1 MMDTTDSTISANK
14 PNPAILFE
22 VMQRVDTLEFVLEQ
36 EFEALKIQD
45 LDHLD
50 RLLNAKTDLLQE
62 IGQMTGVKSPQDAD
76 ELDDSWQNFRSKMLY
91 CRNLH
96 RRNEILILRKL
107 DAIRGALKS
116 LQITDPSSSV
126 EVYDRLGK
134 LNRIKRS
141 RNYLATWGVSAF
153 NGTPFLS

>member
-1 MMDTTDSTISANK
+1 MDTTDSTISAPK

-116 LQITDPSSSV
+116 LQVTDPSSSV

-141 RNYLATWGVSAF
+141 RNYLAT
-153 NGTPFLS
+153 

>member
-1 MMDTTDSTISANK
+1 MMDTTDSTTRAIK
-14 PNPAILFE
+14 PNPANLFE
-22 VMQRVDTLEFVLEQ
+22 VMQRVDTLELVLEQ
-36 EFEALKIQD
+36 EFEALKVQD

-62 IGQMTGVKSPQDAD
+62 IGQMTGVQSPQDAD

-116 LQITDPSSSV
+116 LQVTDPCSSV

-141 RNYLATWGVSAF
+141 RNYMAT
-153 NGTPFLS
+153 

>member
-1 MMDTTDSTISANK
+1 MMDTTDSTISAPK

-76 ELDDSWQNFRSKMLY
+76 DLDDSWQNFRSKMLY

-141 RNYLATWGVSAF
+141 RNYLAT
-153 NGTPFLS
+153 

>member
-1 MMDTTDSTISANK
+1 MDTTDSIEPSFK
-14 PNPAILFE
+14 PNPAVLFE
-22 VMQRVDTLEFVLEQ
+22 VMQRVDSLETVLEQ

-50 RLLNAKTDLLQE
+50 RLLNAKNTLLEE
-62 IGQMTGVKSPQDAD
+62 IGVMTGVKNPQDAD
-76 ELDDSWQNFRSKMLY
+76 ELDDSWQNFRSKMLF

-116 LQITDPSSSV
+116 LQIIDPSSSV

-141 RNYLATWGVSAF
+141 RNYMAT
-153 NGTPFLS
+153 

>member
-1 MMDTTDSTISANK
+1 MMDTTGSIETAFK
-14 PNPAILFE
+14 PNPAVLFE
-22 VMQRVDTLEFVLEQ
+22 VMQRVDSLESVLEQ

-50 RLLNAKTDLLQE
+50 RLLNAKNTLLEE
-62 IGQMTGVKSPQDAD
+62 IGQMTGVKSPEDAD
-76 ELDDSWQNFRSKMLY
+76 ELDDSWQNFRSKMLF

-116 LQITDPSSSV
+116 LQIMDPSSSV

-141 RNYLATWGVSAF
+141 RNYMAS
-153 NGTPFLS
+153 

>member
-1 MMDTTDSTISANK
+1 MDTTDSIDTGVK
-14 PNPAILFE
+14 PNPAVLFD
-22 VMQRVDTLEFVLEQ
+22 VMQRVESLESVLEQ
-36 EFEALKIQD
+36 EFEALKVQD

-50 RLLNAKTDLLQE
+50 RLMSAKNMLLEE
-62 IGQMTGVKSPQDAD
+62 IGKMTGVQSPQDAD
-76 ELDDSWQNFRSKMLY
+76 DLDDSWQNFRSKMLY

-116 LQITDPSSSV
+116 LQVTDPSSSV

-141 RNYLATWGVSAF
+141 RNYIVS
-153 NGTPFLS
+153 

>member
-1 MMDTTDSTISANK
+1 MMDIADSTRTAAK
-14 PNPAILFE
+14 PNPANLYE
-22 VMQRVDTLEFVLEQ
+22 VMQRVDSLESVLEQ
-36 EFEALKIQD
+36 EFEALKVQD

-62 IGQMTGVKSPQDAD
+62 IGLMTGVQSPQDAD

-116 LQITDPSSSV
+116 LQVTDPSSSV

-141 RNYLATWGVSAF
+141 RNYLAT
-153 NGTPFLS
+153 

>member
-1 MMDTTDSTISANK
+1 MDTTDSIEPSFK
-14 PNPAILFE
+14 PNPAVLFE
-22 VMQRVDTLEFVLEQ
+22 VMQRVDSLETVLEQ

-50 RLLNAKTDLLQE
+50 RLLNAKNTLLEE
-62 IGQMTGVKSPQDAD
+62 IGVMTGVKNPQDAD

-116 LQITDPSSSV
+116 LQIMDPSSSV
-126 EVYDRLGK
+126 EVYDRLGR

-141 RNYLATWGVSAF
+141 RNYMAT
-153 NGTPFLS
+153 

>member
-1 MMDTTDSTISANK
+1 MDTTDSTTDIK
-14 PNPAILFE
+14 RNPANLFE
-22 VMQRVDTLEFVLEQ
+22 VMQRVDSLELVLEQ
-36 EFEALKIQD
+36 EFEALKVQD

-116 LQITDPSSSV
+116 LQVTDPSSSV

-141 RNYLATWGVSAF
+141 RNYMAT
-153 NGTPFLS
+153 

>member
-1 MMDTTDSTISANK
+1 MDTTDSIDPSFK
-14 PNPAILFE
+14 PNPAVLFE
-22 VMQRVDTLEFVLEQ
+22 VMQRVDSLETVLEQ

-50 RLLNAKTDLLQE
+50 RLLNAKNTLLEE
-62 IGQMTGVKSPQDAD
+62 IGVMTGVKNPQDAD

-116 LQITDPSSSV
+116 LQIMDPSSSV

-141 RNYLATWGVSAF
+141 RNYMAT
-153 NGTPFLS
+153 

>member
-1 MMDTTDSTISANK
+1 MMDTTGSIETAFK
-14 PNPAILFE
+14 PNPAVLFE
-22 VMQRVDTLEFVLEQ
+22 VMQRVDSLESVLEQ

-50 RLLNAKTDLLQE
+50 RLLNAKNTLLEE
-62 IGQMTGVKSPQDAD
+62 IGQMTGVKSPEDAD
-76 ELDDSWQNFRSKMLY
+76 ELDDSWQNFRSKMLF

-116 LQITDPSSSV
+116 LQILDPSSSV

-141 RNYLATWGVSAF
+141 RNYMAS
-153 NGTPFLS
+153 

>member
-1 MMDTTDSTISANK
+1 
-14 PNPAILFE
+14 
-22 VMQRVDTLEFVLEQ
+22 
-36 EFEALKIQD
+36 
-45 LDHLD
+45 
-50 RLLNAKTDLLQE
+50 
-62 IGQMTGVKSPQDAD
+62 MTGVKSPEDAD
-76 ELDDSWQNFRSKMLY
+76 ELDDSWQSFRSKMLF

-116 LQITDPSSSV
+116 LQIMDPSSSV

-141 RNYLATWGVSAF
+141 RNYMAS
-153 NGTPFLS
+153 

>member
-1 MMDTTDSTISANK
+1 MDTTDSIDSVFK
-14 PNPAILFE
+14 PNPAVLHD
-22 VMQRVDTLEFVLEQ
+22 VMQRVDSLESVLEQ

-50 RLLNAKTDLLQE
+50 RLLNAKNALLEE
-62 IGQMTGVKSPQDAD
+62 IGKMTGVQSPQDAD

-116 LQITDPSSSV
+116 LQVTDPSSSV

-141 RNYLATWGVSAF
+141 RQYMAT
-153 NGTPFLS
+153 

>member
-1 MMDTTDSTISANK
+1 MDTTDSIDTGFK
-14 PNPAILFE
+14 PNPAVLYD
-22 VMQRVDTLEFVLEQ
+22 VMQRVESLESVLEQ
-36 EFEALKIQD
+36 EFEALKVQD

-50 RLLNAKTDLLQE
+50 RLMSAKNMLLEE
-62 IGQMTGVKSPQDAD
+62 IGKMTGVQSPQDAD
-76 ELDDSWQNFRSKMLY
+76 DLDDSWQNFRSKMLY

-116 LQITDPSSSV
+116 LQVTDPSSSV

-141 RNYLATWGVSAF
+141 RNYIVS
-153 NGTPFLS
+153 

>member
-1 MMDTTDSTISANK
+1 MDTTDSIEMGFK
-14 PNPAILFE
+14 HNPAVLCDG
-22 VMQRVDTLEFVLEQ
+22 MHRVDSLELVLEQ

-50 RLLNAKTDLLQE
+50 RLLNAKNTLLEE
-62 IGQMTGVKSPQDAD
+62 IGKMTGVQSPKDAD

-116 LQITDPSSSV
+116 LQVTDPSSSV

-141 RNYLATWGVSAF
+141 RNYMAT
-153 NGTPFLS
+153 

>member
-1 MMDTTDSTISANK
+1 MDTTDSIDTGVK
-14 PNPAILFE
+14 PNPAVLFD
-22 VMQRVDTLEFVLEQ
+22 VMQRVESLESVLEQ
-36 EFEALKIQD
+36 EFEALKVQD

-50 RLLNAKTDLLQE
+50 RLMSAKNTLLEE
-62 IGQMTGVKSPQDAD
+62 IGKMTGVQSPQDAD

-141 RNYLATWGVSAF
+141 RNYIAS
-153 NGTPFLS
+153 

>member
-1 MMDTTDSTISANK
+1 MDTTDSIEPSFK
-14 PNPAILFE
+14 PNPAVLFE
-22 VMQRVDTLEFVLEQ
+22 VMQRVDSLENVLEQ

-50 RLLNAKTDLLQE
+50 RLLNAKNTLLEE
-62 IGQMTGVKSPQDAD
+62 IGVMTGVKNPQDAD

-116 LQITDPSSSV
+116 LQIMDPSSSV

-141 RNYLATWGVSAF
+141 RNYMAT
-153 NGTPFLS
+153 

>member
-1 MMDTTDSTISANK
+1 MDTTDSIDTGVK
-14 PNPAILFE
+14 PNPAVLYD
-22 VMQRVDTLEFVLEQ
+22 VMQRVESLESVLEQ
-36 EFEALKIQD
+36 EFEALKVQD

-50 RLLNAKTDLLQE
+50 RLMSAKNTLLEE
-62 IGQMTGVKSPQDAD
+62 IGKMTGVQSPQDAD

-141 RNYLATWGVSAF
+141 RNYIAS
-153 NGTPFLS
+153 

>member
-1 MMDTTDSTISANK
+1 MDTTDSTISAPK

-76 ELDDSWQNFRSKMLY
+76 DLDDSWQNFRSKMLY

-141 RNYLATWGVSAF
+141 RNYLAT
-153 NGTPFLS
+153 

>member
-1 MMDTTDSTISANK
+1 MDNTDSIETAFK
-14 PNPAILFE
+14 PNPAVLFE
-22 VMQRVDTLEFVLEQ
+22 VMQRVDSLESVLEQ

-50 RLLNAKTDLLQE
+50 RLLNAKNTLLEE
-62 IGQMTGVKSPQDAD
+62 IGQMTGVKSPEDAD
-76 ELDDSWQNFRSKMLY
+76 ELDDSWQNFRSKMLF

-116 LQITDPSSSV
+116 LQIMDPSSSV

-141 RNYLATWGVSAF
+141 RNYMAS
-153 NGTPFLS
+153 

>member
-1 MMDTTDSTISANK
+1 MDTTDSIDSGFK
-14 PNPAILFE
+14 PNPAVLYQ
-22 VMQRVDTLEFVLEQ
+22 VMQRVDSLESVLEQ
-36 EFEALKIQD
+36 EFEALKVQD

-50 RLLNAKTDLLQE
+50 RLLNAKNTLLEE
-62 IGQMTGVKSPQDAD
+62 IGQMTGVQSPQDAD

-116 LQITDPSSSV
+116 LQVTDPSSSV

-141 RNYLATWGVSAF
+141 RNYVAS
-153 NGTPFLS
+153 

>member
-1 MMDTTDSTISANK
+1 MDTTDSIEPSFK
-14 PNPAILFE
+14 PNPAVLFE
-22 VMQRVDTLEFVLEQ
+22 VMQRVDSLETVLEQ

-50 RLLNAKTDLLQE
+50 RLLNAKNTLLEE
-62 IGQMTGVKSPQDAD
+62 IGVMTGVKNPQDAD

-116 LQITDPSSSV
+116 LQIMDPSSSV

-141 RNYLATWGVSAF
+141 RNYMAT
-153 NGTPFLS
+153 